1 MSNRKAIRELTADQ
15 ITEAVISLGEKKFR
29 AMQIVGWLSKG
40 VESFDE
46 MKNLPG
52 GLREKLKEAFYVKN
66 VAVIEELK
74 SKDGTSKYLLSLR
87 DGEVIEAV
95 LMRYKHGNSI
105 CISTQVGCRMGCSFC
120 ASTLNGMSRNLT
132 AGEMLGQLYAVGRE
146 AGLTIN
152 NVVLMGSGEPLD
164 NYDEVVRFLRLVNSE
179 DTLNI
184 SMRNMTLSTC
194 GLVPGIYK
202 LADEHLPI
210 TLAISLHTPYDEERD
225 QLIPVNKRYPI
236 EDLLNAVDYYIK
248 NSNRRV
254 TFEYAMINGVND
266 SIREAKMLGQLL
278 KGKLCHVNL
287 IPVNPVKEKNYN
299 PSKDQALV
307 AFKNLLEKYGVVT
320 TIRRELGSD
329 INAACGQLRNKHIS
343 ENPNIF
349 D

>member
-1 MSNRKAIRELTADQ
+1 MSNRQAIRELSPEQ
-15 ITEAVISLGEKKFR
+15 ITDAILTLGEKKFR
-29 AMQIVGWLSKG
+29 AKQIVGWLAKG

-46 MKNLPG
+46 MKNLPK
-52 GLREKLKEAFYVKN
+52 GLVEKLKENYYVKN

-74 SKDGTSKYLLSLR
+74 SSDGTSKFLLSLR

-95 LMRYKHGNSI
+95 LMKYKHGVSI

-120 ASTLNGMSRNLT
+120 ASTLNGMVRNLT
-132 AGEMLGQLYAVGRE
+132 AGEMLGQLYAVQRV
-146 AGLTIN
+146 ADVIIN

-164 NYDEVVRFLRLVNSE
+164 NYEECVRFLRLVNSK

-184 SMRNMTLSTC
+184 SMRNLTLSTC
-194 GLVPGIYK
+194 GVVPGIYK
-202 LADEHLPI
+202 LADEQLQI

-225 QLIPVNKRYPI
+225 DLIPVNRKYPI
-236 EDLLNAVDYYIK
+236 KELLIAVDYYIK
-248 NSNRRV
+248 KSNRRV

-266 SIREAKMLGQLL
+266 SITEAKSLGQLL

-287 IPVNPVKEKNYN
+287 IPVNPVKEKDYN
-299 PSKDQALV
+299 PSKDQTLID
-307 AFKNLLEKYGVVT
+307 FKNVLEKYGVVT

-329 INAACGQLRNKHIS
+329 INAACGQLRNKHIE